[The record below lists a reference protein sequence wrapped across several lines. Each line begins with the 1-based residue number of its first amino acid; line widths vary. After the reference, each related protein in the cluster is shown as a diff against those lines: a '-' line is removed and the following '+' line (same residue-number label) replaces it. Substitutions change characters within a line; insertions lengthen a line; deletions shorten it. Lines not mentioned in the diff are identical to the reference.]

1 MTTMTWTSR
10 DSYFEDFSPGQRMRH
25 MRGKTVGEIEVVLL
39 AHLSMNSAQGHFN
52 DHAMSASKFGKRV
65 AFGGVTASI
74 VVGLASQDTTENALA
89 ELTVNSLRLKV
100 PVVEGDTLYCVTEVV
115 SCEAAPDRADAGII
129 TFRHYGINHR
139 EELVCE
145 IERSALIA
153 RRPGAPS

>member
-1 MTTMTWTSR
+1 MTMTTWTSR

-39 AHLSMNSAQGHFN
+39 AHLSAQGHFN
-52 DHAMSASKFGKRV
+52 DHAMTASKFGKRV

-100 PVVEGDTLYCVTEVV
+100 PVVEGDTLYCVTEVI
-115 SCEAAPDRADAGII
+115 SCEATPDRADAGII

-139 EELVCE
+139 DELVCE

-153 RRPGAPS
+153 RRPGALS